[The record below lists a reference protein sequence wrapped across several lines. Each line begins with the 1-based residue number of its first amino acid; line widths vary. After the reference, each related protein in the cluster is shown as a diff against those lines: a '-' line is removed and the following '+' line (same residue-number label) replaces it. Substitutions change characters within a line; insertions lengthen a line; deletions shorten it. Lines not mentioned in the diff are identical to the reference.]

1 MKEALPNLKNQD
13 DNEIIEKQQSK
24 LELFNLKIN

>member
-24 LELFNLKIN
+24 LELFNQKKN